1 MANKLSVPDKLIS
14 RLKTLILQND
24 ISNLLFDLSSI
35 DKNIKKN
42 LILIIPLAKLK
53 HWKISYE
60 SNAQIL
66 ELYMTKAY
74 AS

>member
-53 HWKISYE
+53 H
-60 SNAQIL
+60 
-66 ELYMTKAY
+66 
-74 AS
+74 